1 MIFLRYGA
9 VSSGPVI
16 LTFNPKDPVY
26 PESPELFAGDTVIE
40 IKEDGT
46 EDVFL
51 HGNTNHG
58 IKINSIWPADG
69 VVHFNQVIRAWGEHY
84 STYTYAL
91 LRQYYAETG
100 KAKPAILTMQYEEG
114 DPEGATGKAEEKKRY
129 EEQRRL
135 FELGIG
141 SDPGPEGE

>member
-91 LRQYYAETG
+91 LRQYDAETG
-100 KAKPAILTMQYEEG
+100 KAINGCYVAEIG
-114 DPEGATGKAEEKKRY
+114 DTGMIMWFKNGQPQSGRSVGRSHRWK
-129 EEQRRL
+129 L
-135 FELGIG
+135 
-141 SDPGPEGE
+141 